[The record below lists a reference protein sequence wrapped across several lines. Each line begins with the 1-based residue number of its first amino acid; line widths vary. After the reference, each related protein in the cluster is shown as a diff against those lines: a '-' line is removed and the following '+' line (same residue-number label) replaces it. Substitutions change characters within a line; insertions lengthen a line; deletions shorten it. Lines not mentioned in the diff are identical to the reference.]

1 MYIVCTSDI
10 SSHYL
15 RWYTNYW
22 YHYVTFIFLDD
33 LYTSIHKKGTS
44 LQIKSSVL
52 FLYKEDEMTEAILV
66 NY

>member
-1 MYIVCTSDI
+1 MISIQVYI
-10 SSHYL
+10 
-15 RWYTNYW
+15 
-22 YHYVTFIFLDD
+22 
-33 LYTSIHKKGTS
+33 KKWTS